1 MMGKRI
7 LKSKIN
13 YLVISIMITASGTVF
28 FFPLNIDGKYTCFYH
43 RIFDHSHPVSNEAN
57 LEHRHIHSEDLNQT
71 ENKNS
76 TPNDKK
82 NNDDSR
88 NKVIGTLNQTEN
100 KNSTPND
107 KKNNDD
113 SRNKVIGTHYRSVLL
128 ENYLH
133 QYAFV
138 WWLSVGL
145 LALSIFMWLKLKKQ
159 DRKYKSGIV
168 TQ

>member
-1 MMGKRI
+1 MGKRI

-88 NKVIGTLNQTEN
+88 NKVIGTQH
-100 KNSTPND
+100 
-107 KKNNDD
+107 
-113 SRNKVIGTHYRSVLL
+113 GSVLL
-128 ENYLH
+128 DNYLH
-133 QYAFV
+133 QYALA
-138 WWLSVGL
+138 WWASVGYTDNVKMD
-145 LALSIFMWLKLKKQ
+145 AEA
-159 DRKYKSGIV
+159 YKTTREPTSRFDGRAFFRE
-168 TQ
+168 TGPASS

>member
-88 NKVIGTLNQTEN
+88 NKVIGT
-100 KNSTPND
+100 
-107 KKNNDD
+107 
-113 SRNKVIGTHYRSVLL
+113 HYRSVLL

>member
-43 RIFDHSHPVSNEAN
+43 RIFDHSN
-57 LEHRHIHSEDLNQT
+57 LEHRHIHSED
-71 ENKNS
+71 
-76 TPNDKK
+76 
-82 NNDDSR
+82 
-88 NKVIGTLNQTEN
+88 LNQTEN

>member
-88 NKVIGTLNQTEN
+88 NKVIGT
-100 KNSTPND
+100 
-107 KKNNDD
+107 
-113 SRNKVIGTHYRSVLL
+113 HYRSVLL

-138 WWLSVGL
+138 WWLSLGL